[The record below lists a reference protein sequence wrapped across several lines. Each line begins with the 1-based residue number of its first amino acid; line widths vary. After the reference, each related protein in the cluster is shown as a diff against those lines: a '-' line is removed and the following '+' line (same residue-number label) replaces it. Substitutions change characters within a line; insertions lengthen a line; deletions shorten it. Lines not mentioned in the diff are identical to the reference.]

1 MTVDHNKLSVIHIVK
16 GELDLSEDEYRDILL
31 RETGVRSAKDMDE
44 KGFKRL
50 MRYFAGSRHY
60 RINKYGLTFRQKLF
74 INHLVDDLGWDVQHF
89 KNFLNKYYKKTEVN
103 KLTKREAS
111 KVIESLKNILKH
123 TRSNHAQPR
132 ARPLDQK

>member
-1 MTVDHNKLSVIHIVK
+1 MTVNHKKLAVIHIVK
-16 GELDLSEDEYRDILL
+16 RELGLSDDEYREILL
-31 RETGVRSAKDMDE
+31 RETGVRSAKDLDE
-44 KGFKRL
+44 KGFRRL

-74 INHLVDDLGWDVQHF
+74 INHLVDDLGWDVQHL

-111 KVIESLKNILKH
+111 NVIESLKNILKH

>member
-1 MTVDHNKLSVIHIVK
+1 MALDRKKLAVIHIVK
-16 GELDLSEDEYRDILL
+16 RELDLSDQQYREILL
-31 RETGVRSAKDMDE
+31 RETGVRSAKDLDE
-44 KGFKRL
+44 KGFRLL

-74 INHLVDDLGWDVQHF
+74 INHLVDDLGWNVQHF

-123 TRSNHAQPR
+123 TRSNHAQP
-132 ARPLDQK
+132 

>member
-1 MTVDHNKLSVIHIVK
+1 MTVDHNKLAVIHIVK
-16 GELDLSEDEYRDILL
+16 RELGLPDDEYRDILQ
-31 RETGVRSAKDMDE
+31 RETGVRSAKDLDE
-44 KGFKRL
+44 KGFRRL

-60 RINKYGLTFRQKLF
+60 RINKYSRTFRQKLF
-74 INHLVDDLGWDVQHF
+74 INHLVDDLSWDVQHF

-123 TRSNHAQPR
+123 TRSNHAQP
-132 ARPLDQK
+132 

>member
-1 MTVDHNKLSVIHIVK
+1 MTVDHKKLAVIHIVK
-16 GELDLSEDEYRDILL
+16 RELGLSDNEYRDILQ
-31 RETGVRSAKDMDE
+31 RETGVRSAKDLDE
-44 KGFKRL
+44 KGFRRL
-50 MRYFAGSRHY
+50 MRYFAGTRHY

-89 KNFLNKYYKKTEVN
+89 KNFLNKYYKKREVD

-123 TRSNHAQPR
+123 AQP
-132 ARPLDQK
+132 

>member
-1 MTVDHNKLSVIHIVK
+1 MALDRKKLAVIHIVK
-16 GELDLSEDEYRDILL
+16 RELDLSDQQYREILL
-31 RETGVRSAKDMDE
+31 RETGVRSAKDLDE
-44 KGFKRL
+44 KGFRRL

-74 INHLVDDLGWDVQHF
+74 IKHLVDDLGWDVQHF
-89 KNFLNKYYKKTEVN
+89 KNFLNKYYKKTEVD

-123 TRSNHAQPR
+123 
-132 ARPLDQK
+132 ARPNHPQP